1 MSADGVLHKVN
12 RYHSVRFNFVMNFI
26 LTMSNF
32 IFPLITFPY
41 ASRVLQ
47 AQGVGTVS
55 FATSIITYFTM
66 VGMMGIPTYGIR
78 ACAKIRDDEEK
89 LTKTVQE
96 IFLLNTIVMAA
107 ALLGLAV
114 SVLLVPKLAQEKML
128 YVIMSSTLIFNVL
141 GVEWLYKALE
151 KYSYITIRSIAFK
164 FLSLILLLLL
174 VKNKEDYVIYGAI
187 TVVAGVGSNLMNFLN
202 LKNLIDLRPVKHLN
216 LMQHIKPCL
225 TFFLLTVSTT
235 IYLNVDTTLLGF
247 IKGDRQVGYYTAA
260 VKIKQILV
268 SIVTSLGTVLLPR
281 LSFYHEQA
289 RHDEF
294 RALVEKALRF
304 VFVLAIP
311 LTLFFIIDATESIL
325 FLSGENFLPAVLPM
339 QLIMPTVIFIGI
351 SNLMGIQILV
361 PMQKETLVVVSTV
374 IGAAVDVLINI
385 IVIPLFGASGA
396 AFAGSVAELTVVLVQ
411 LYFLRDLI
419 MPMLK
424 RISLWKV
431 MLSTFAAVCATLLLK
446 DVLIVGTFLTL
457 AATAIVFF
465 AVYGIFLL
473 ITKEKFTLDT
483 LQSFLVRFK

>member
-1 MSADGVLHKVN
+1 MN
-12 RYHSVRFNFVMNFI
+12 RYNSVRFNFVMNFI
-26 LTMSNF
+26 LTISNF

-78 ACAKIRDDEEK
+78 ACAKIRNDQAK
-89 LTKTVQE
+89 LRKTVQE
-96 IFLLNTIVMAA
+96 IFLLNAIVMLL
-107 ALLGLAV
+107 ALAGLAI
-114 SVLLVPKLAQEKML
+114 SVFMVPKLSQEKTL
-128 YVIMSSTLIFNVL
+128 YLIMSSTLIFNVL
-141 GVEWLYKALE
+141 GVDWLYKALE
-151 KYSYITIRSIAFK
+151 KYSYITVRSIIFK

-187 TVVAGVGSNLMNFLN
+187 TVFAGVGSNLMNFLN
-202 LKNLIDLRPVKHLN
+202 LRRLIDLKPLKNLDLKQHL
-216 LMQHIKPCL
+216 KPCL

-247 IKGDRQVGYYTAA
+247 IKGDHQVGYYTAA

-281 LSFYHEQA
+281 LSFYHEQE
-289 RHDEF
+289 RHAEF
-294 RALVEKALRF
+294 RTLVEKALSF
-304 VFVLAIP
+304 VFVLAVP
-311 LTLFFIIDATESIL
+311 LTVFFVLDAKESIL
-325 FLSGENFLPAVLPM
+325 FLSGDNFLPAVLPM

-361 PMQKETLVVVSTV
+361 PMQKEMLVVVSTI
-374 IGAAVDVLINI
+374 IGAAADVLINVI
-385 IVIPLFGASGA
+385 TIPLFGAAGA
-396 AFAGSVAELTVVLVQ
+396 AFAGSIAELTVVLVQ

-419 MPMLK
+419 VPML
-424 RISLWKV
+424 RQIGLWKII
-431 MLSTFAAVCATLLLK
+431 LSTLAAVGSTLVLK
-446 DVLIVGTFLTL
+446 GFLSFGTFLTL
-457 AATAIVFF
+457 AVTALVFF

-473 ITKEKFTLDT
+473 ITKEKFTIDT
-483 LQSFLVRFK
+483 LQSLLLRFK

>member
-1 MSADGVLHKVN
+1 
-12 RYHSVRFNFVMNFI
+12 MNFI
-26 LTMSNF
+26 LTISNF

-78 ACAKIRDDEEK
+78 ACAKIRNDQSK
-89 LTKTVQE
+89 LRKTVQE
-96 IFLLNTIVMAA
+96 IFLLNSAVMLL
-107 ALLGLAV
+107 ALIGLAV
-114 SVLLVPKLAQEKML
+114 SVFMVPKLSQEKTL
-128 YVIMSSTLIFNVL
+128 YLIMSSTLIFNVL

-151 KYSYITIRSIAFK
+151 KYSYITVRSILFK

-187 TVVAGVGSNLMNFLN
+187 TVFAGVGSNLMNFLN
-202 LKNLIDLRPVKHLN
+202 LRRLIDLKPLKN
-216 LMQHIKPCL
+216 LDLKQHIKPCL

-247 IKGDRQVGYYTAA
+247 IKGDHQVGYYTAA

-281 LSFYHEQA
+281 LSFYHEQE
-289 RHDEF
+289 RHAEF
-294 RALVEKALRF
+294 RTLVEKALSF
-304 VFVLAIP
+304 VFVLAVP
-311 LTLFFIIDATESIL
+311 LTLFFILDAKESIL
-325 FLSGENFLPAVLPM
+325 FLSGDNFLPAVLPM

-361 PMQKETLVVVSTV
+361 PMQKEMLVVVSTI
-374 IGAAVDVLINI
+374 IGAAADVLINI
-385 IVIPLFGASGA
+385 ITIPLFGAAGA
-396 AFAGSVAELTVVLVQ
+396 AFAGSIAELTVVLVQ

-419 MPMLK
+419 VPMLK
-424 RISLWKV
+424 RIGLWKII
-431 MLSTFAAVCATLLLK
+431 LSTLAAVCATLVLK
-446 DVLIVGTFLTL
+446 GFLSVGTFLTL
-457 AATAIVFF
+457 AVTALVFF
-465 AVYGIFLL
+465 AVYGMFLL
-473 ITKEKFTLDT
+473 ITKEKFTIDT
-483 LQSFLVRFK
+483 LQSLLLRFK

>member
-1 MSADGVLHKVN
+1 
-12 RYHSVRFNFVMNFI
+12 MNFI
-26 LTMSNF
+26 LTISNF

-78 ACAKIRDDEEK
+78 ACAKIRNDQAK
-89 LTKTVQE
+89 LRKTVQE
-96 IFLLNTIVMAA
+96 IFLLNAIVMLL
-107 ALLGLAV
+107 ALAGLAI
-114 SVLLVPKLAQEKML
+114 SVFMVPKLSQEKTL
-128 YVIMSSTLIFNVL
+128 YLIMSSTLIFNVL
-141 GVEWLYKALE
+141 GVDWLYKALE
-151 KYSYITIRSIAFK
+151 KYSYITVRSIIFK

-187 TVVAGVGSNLMNFLN
+187 TVFAGVGSNLMNFLN
-202 LKNLIDLRPVKHLN
+202 LRRLIDLKPLKNLDLKQHL
-216 LMQHIKPCL
+216 KPCL

-247 IKGDRQVGYYTAA
+247 IKGDHQVGYYTAA

-281 LSFYHEQA
+281 LSFYHEQE
-289 RHDEF
+289 RHAEF
-294 RALVEKALRF
+294 RTLVEKALSF
-304 VFVLAIP
+304 VFVLAVP
-311 LTLFFIIDATESIL
+311 LTVFFVLDAKESIL
-325 FLSGENFLPAVLPM
+325 FLSGDNFLPAVLPM

-361 PMQKETLVVVSTV
+361 PMQKEMLVVVSTI
-374 IGAAVDVLINI
+374 IGAAADVLINVI
-385 IVIPLFGASGA
+385 TIPLFGAAGA
-396 AFAGSVAELTVVLVQ
+396 AFAGSIAELTVVLVQ

-419 MPMLK
+419 VPML
-424 RISLWKV
+424 RQIGLWKII
-431 MLSTFAAVCATLLLK
+431 LSTLAAVGSTLVLK
-446 DVLIVGTFLTL
+446 GFLSFGTFLTL
-457 AATAIVFF
+457 AVTALVFF

-473 ITKEKFTLDT
+473 ITKEKFTIDT
-483 LQSFLVRFK
+483 LQSLLLRFK

>member
-1 MSADGVLHKVN
+1 MN
-12 RYHSVRFNFVMNFI
+12 RYNSVRFNFVMNFI
-26 LTMSNF
+26 LTISNF

-55 FATSIITYFTM
+55 FASSIITYFTM

-78 ACAKIRDDEEK
+78 ACAKIRNDEKK
-89 LTKTVQE
+89 LGKTVQE
-96 IFLLNTIVMAA
+96 VFLLNAIVMLI
-107 ALLGLAV
+107 ALIGLAF
-114 SVLLVPKLAQEKML
+114 SVFMVPKLAQEKML
-128 YVIMSSTLIFNVL
+128 YLIMSSTLIFNVL

-151 KYSYITIRSIAFK
+151 KYSYITIRSIVFK

-174 VKNKEDYVIYGAI
+174 VKNKEDYVLYGAI
-187 TVVAGVGSNLMNFLN
+187 TVFAGVGSNLLNFLN
-202 LKNLIDLRPVKHLN
+202 LRRLIDLKPVKNLN
-216 LMQHIKPCL
+216 LKQHIKPCL

-247 IKGDRQVGYYTAA
+247 IKGDHQVGYYTAA

-281 LSFYHEQA
+281 LSFYHEQE
-289 RHDEF
+289 RHAEF
-294 RALVEKALRF
+294 RTLVEKALSF

-311 LTLFFIIDATESIL
+311 LTLFFILDAKESIL
-325 FLSGENFLPAVLPM
+325 FLSGNDFLPAVLPM

-361 PMQKETLVVVSTV
+361 PMQKETLVVVSTI
-374 IGAAVDVLINI
+374 IGALVDVLINVI
-385 IVIPLFGASGA
+385 IIPLFGASGA
-396 AFAGSVAELTVVLVQ
+396 AFAGSIAELTVVLVQ

-419 MPMLK
+419 VPMLK
-424 RISLWKV
+424 RIGLWKV
-431 MLSTFAAVCATLLLK
+431 ILSTLAAVCATLVLK
-446 DVLIVGTFLTL
+446 GFLSFGAFLTL

-465 AVYGIFLL
+465 AVYGLFLL
-473 ITKEKFTLDT
+473 ITKEKFTIDT
-483 LQSFLVRFK
+483 LQSLLVRFK

>member
-1 MSADGVLHKVN
+1 MN
-12 RYHSVRFNFVMNFI
+12 RYNSVRFNFVMNFV
-26 LTMSNF
+26 LTISNF

-78 ACAKIRDDEEK
+78 ACAKIRNDQAK
-89 LTKTVQE
+89 LRKTVQE
-96 IFLLNTIVMAA
+96 IFLLNSAVMLL
-107 ALLGLAV
+107 ALIGLAV
-114 SVLLVPKLAQEKML
+114 SVFMVPKLSQEKTL
-128 YVIMSSTLIFNVL
+128 YLIMSSTLIFNVL

-151 KYSYITIRSIAFK
+151 KYSYITVRSIIFK

-187 TVVAGVGSNLMNFLN
+187 TVFAGVGSNLMNFLN
-202 LKNLIDLRPVKHLN
+202 LRRLIDLKPLKN
-216 LMQHIKPCL
+216 LDLKQHIKPCL

-247 IKGDRQVGYYTAA
+247 IKGDHQVGYYTAA

-281 LSFYHEQA
+281 LSFYHEQE

-294 RALVEKALRF
+294 RTLVEKALSF
-304 VFVLAIP
+304 VFVLAVP
-311 LTLFFIIDATESIL
+311 LTLFFILDAKESIL
-325 FLSGENFLPAVLPM
+325 FLSGDNFLPAVLPM

-361 PMQKETLVVVSTV
+361 PMQKEMLVVVSTV
-374 IGAAVDVLINI
+374 IGAVVDVLINVI
-385 IVIPLFGASGA
+385 TIPLFGAAGA

-419 MPMLK
+419 VPMLK
-424 RISLWKV
+424 RIGLWKII
-431 MLSTFAAVCATLLLK
+431 LSTLAAVCATLVLK
-446 DVLIVGTFLTL
+446 GFLSVGTFLTL
-457 AATAIVFF
+457 AVTALVFF
-465 AVYGIFLL
+465 AVYGMFLL

-483 LQSFLVRFK
+483 LQSLLLRFK